1 MQEVIRDMKDKNVDE
16 NTLQK
21 QERILS
27 RLLDAQRSMRERD
40 FEKQRKSNVGKD
52 FTRQSPKEIDFNSLE
67 GKNKLQQDLLKAIEA
82 GYAKDYEN
90 IIRKYF
96 ESLNKT
102 FEKK

>member
-1 MQEVIRDMKDKNVDE
+1 MKNQNVND

-21 QERILS
+21 QEKILS

-40 FEKQRKSNVGKD
+40 FEKQRKSSSGKE

-67 GKNKLQQDLLKAIEA
+67 GKNKLQKDLLKAIES

-96 ESLNKT
+96 ESLGKALQ
-102 FEKK
+102 KK